1 MVVQKQGQRNAQKS
15 VVRVQSCCF
24 AIKTYCFFDLLVTIR
39 VVKIIIIKLIIII
52 IIIVIIMPLF
62 NEGNTKQQKANKLV
76 ALSFVGS

>member
-52 IIIVIIMPLF
+52 IIVIIMPLF